1 MSADNFRLATALI
14 IMWCLGTSAPGVAT
28 GASTWGQSLAV
39 SLTALLLGVT
49 IIATLI
55 PLLLGAKATYNR
67 VTRTTK

>member
-1 MSADNFRLATALI
+1 MSADR
-14 IMWCLGTSAPGVAT
+14 
-28 GASTWGQSLAV
+28 GQSLAV